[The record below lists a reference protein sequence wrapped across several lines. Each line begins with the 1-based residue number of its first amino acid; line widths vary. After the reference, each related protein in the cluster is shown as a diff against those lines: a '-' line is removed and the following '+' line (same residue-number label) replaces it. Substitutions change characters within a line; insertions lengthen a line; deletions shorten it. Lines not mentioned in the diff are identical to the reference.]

1 MPRESL
7 KSKKERTLKL
17 IKLLEA
23 SYPHAHCALDYT
35 NPLELLVA
43 TILSAQCT
51 DERVNIVTKKLF
63 RRCKSAKDYAQIPQE
78 ELEEIIHSA
87 GFYKNKAKSLRGMGQ
102 ALVDCAILDDSRL
115 VCTLEEDFGLCRFPP
130 GRLPVKG
137 VAALHESRIAALI
150 CRARRMRLL
159 ELSFLTWAEQS
170 AVYKPVIV
178 DGKTTAPKRM
188 RDEFE
193 NDSGL
198 RGCDIRL

>member
-1 MPRESL
+1 MPLSPCR
-7 KSKKERTLKL
+7 
-17 IKLLEA
+17 LLPYPSVITELGLGDPRRGA
-23 SYPHAHCALDYT
+23 SRSHVAQ
-35 NPLELLVA
+35 LL
-43 TILSAQCT
+43 
-51 DERVNIVTKKLF
+51 
-63 RRCKSAKDYAQIPQE
+63 AQILP
-78 ELEEIIHSA
+78 
-87 GFYKNKAKSLRGMGQ
+87 GMPSDATLDQVVQQVVDCGLGQ

-115 VCTLEEDFGLCRFPP
+115 ACVLEEEFGLCRFPP

-178 DGKTTAPKRM
+178 DGKTAAPKRM
-188 RDEFE
+188 REEFE
-193 NDSGL
+193 RDLGL

>member
-1 MPRESL
+1 MVSVLELKRCAREMLLRPCRLLPYPSVITELGLGDPRRGASRSHVAQLLAQILPGMPSD
-7 KSKKERTLKL
+7 
-17 IKLLEA
+17 A
-23 SYPHAHCALDYT
+23 ALDQ
-35 NPLELLVA
+35 VVQRA
-43 TILSAQCT
+43 V
-51 DERVNIVTKKLF
+51 DF
-63 RRCKSAKDYAQIPQE
+63 
-78 ELEEIIHSA
+78 
-87 GFYKNKAKSLRGMGQ
+87 GMGQ
-102 ALVDCAILDDSRL
+102 ALVDCAMLDDSRL
-115 VCTLEEDFGLCRFPP
+115 VCILEEEFGLSRFPP

-137 VAALHESRIAALI
+137 VGALHESRIAALI

-193 NDSGL
+193 HDSGL